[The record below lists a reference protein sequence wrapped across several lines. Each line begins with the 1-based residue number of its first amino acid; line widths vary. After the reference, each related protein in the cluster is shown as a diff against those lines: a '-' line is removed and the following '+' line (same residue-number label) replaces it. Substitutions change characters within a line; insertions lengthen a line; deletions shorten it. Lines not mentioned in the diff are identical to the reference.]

1 MDQHPILYTAVYDDI
16 ETALA
21 QLEVLEDQQNRQ
33 FIVDYVATVLECHD
47 GKSRVVEQVGD
58 PLPAEQLRSA
68 ARELSDGQAAI
79 VVLGESTVERGLDAA
94 AARAAKKIK
103 HAFRIGR

>member
-1 MDQHPILYTAVYDDI
+1 MDQHPILYTAVYDDV

-21 QLEVLEDQQNRQ
+21 QLEALEYQHERE
-33 FIVDYVATVLECHD
+33 FIGDYAATVLECHD

-58 PLPAEQLRSA
+58 PLPAEQLSNA
-68 ARELSDGQAAI
+68 ARDLVDGQAAI

-94 AARAAKKIK
+94 AARTTEKIK
-103 HAFRIGR
+103 HAFHIGR